1 VQLYNGENMELPIV
15 GIHGVFSVQRL
26 VDFVK
31 TAVALG
37 CSTVVVS
44 KAVGAAA
51 QNGVPEAQKVVF
63 KSGRNMLVV
72 ADLVDIKELLNPDKL
87 ILITT
92 EKRED
97 LPEIVFEEIIE
108 MLKENK
114 NIVLVYSGT
123 DTGFTRGELE
133 LGEAYRIPLV
143 EGAPLSPVAAL
154 AISIFEIK
162 RLQQR

>member
-1 VQLYNGENMELPIV
+1 MVKNMRMPIV
-15 GIHGVFSVQRL
+15 GIHGIFSVQRL

-31 TAVALG
+31 TAIALG
-37 CSTVVVS
+37 CSTIVVS

-72 ADLVDIKELLNPDKL
+72 ADLVDIKELLDPDKL

-97 LPEIVFEEIIE
+97 IPEVAFEEIVSI
-108 MLKENK
+108 LRENK
-114 NIVLVYSGT
+114 NIILVYPGS

-143 EGAPLSPVAAL
+143 EGAQLSPVAAL

-162 RLQQR
+162 RLQQC